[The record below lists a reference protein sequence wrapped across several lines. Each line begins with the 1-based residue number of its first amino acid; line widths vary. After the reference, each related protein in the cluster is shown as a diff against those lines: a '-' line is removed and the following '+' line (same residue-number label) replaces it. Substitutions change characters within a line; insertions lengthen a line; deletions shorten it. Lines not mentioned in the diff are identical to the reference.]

1 MQALKEKARIYV
13 PQAVLLMGVMDEMS
27 VLQPGELF
35 LCIDPQNGRV
45 PGAGPQVI
53 TGPVIMGRNPCFHPG
68 DIRRLQVS
76 TLLYSSTLHATC
88 MDSLLYLRVSICKEN
103 VSKISWQCL
112 RTRRGINPGLFLCT
126 GFIIAS

>member
-35 LCIDPQNGRV
+35 LSIDPQNGRV
-45 PGAGPQVI
+45 PGASPQVI

-68 DIRRLQVS
+68 DIRQLQVS
-76 TLLYSSTLHATC
+76 VLLYLSMLHATYTDRC
-88 MDSLLYLRVSICKEN
+88 LYL
-103 VSKISWQCL
+103 
-112 RTRRGINPGLFLCT
+112 TF
-126 GFIIAS
+126 